1 MGQIFAWHL
10 TPNPE
15 APWVSIQCV
24 CCKKGLSEKSG
35 ARSPVKISFF
45 WVPAAYTIGPFSD
58 WPICHSLFLVH
69 PSDPSFCQELWRKW
83 NKARNIPCASE
94 RSSSSILYFPQQ
106 KLGLRW
112 IKGIWWLYVPLYRQC
127 MIMIDNVVKPTINH
141 PQDGHKWLVKKHPHM
156 VGLWHWVYI
165 IGSQSLG
172 PNLRKPP
179 TWILDAF
186 FASAWLSVGVSLMK
200 PQLAVWENWENPN
213 VFACK
218 KPILAGKFLVKP
230 R

>member
-1 MGQIFAWHL
+1 MEFSWCFGSEHCCATSCAGGKFQRVAKCKRPKHISTSVSLILEWVRFLLDTWLQTQKPHGFLFNVYAAKRVCL
-10 TPNPE
+10 KNRVPG
-15 APWVSIQCV
+15 APS
-24 CCKKGLSEKSG
+24 KF
-35 ARSPVKISFF
+35 RFF

-141 PQDGHKWLVKKHPHM
+141 PQDGHKWLVKN
-156 VGLWHWVYI
+156 I
-165 IGSQSLG
+165 
-172 PNLRKPP
+172 
-179 TWILDAF
+179 
-186 FASAWLSVGVSLMK
+186 
-200 PQLAVWENWENPN
+200 
-213 VFACK
+213 
-218 KPILAGKFLVKP
+218 PIW
-230 R
+230 